1 MFTSCKFDFSQFLWY
16 KMVSRE
22 SEDFSGL
29 LHSWVQEN
37 SRLRIDLIGVV
48 FSNTVRMTTEEE
60 NELQKVIFYILRT
73 L

>member
-1 MFTSCKFDFSQFLWY
+1 
-16 KMVSRE
+16 MVSRE